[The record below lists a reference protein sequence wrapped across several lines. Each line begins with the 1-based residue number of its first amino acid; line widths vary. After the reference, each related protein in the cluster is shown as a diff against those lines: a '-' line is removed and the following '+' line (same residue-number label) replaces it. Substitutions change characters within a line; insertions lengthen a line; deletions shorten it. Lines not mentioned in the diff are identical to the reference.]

1 MLTMYEFL
9 SRLVTDSGARSAFEA
24 DPRGSLEQADL
35 GEMSNTEVVQAASL
49 VLDHAPVEIVERFV
63 RAAQSGLARL
73 GGNQHVALTYPLPS
87 FVDGDNEME
96 HESMPTPDIFSSLG
110 DVDQMMRSSEDG
122 STEETTNTTET
133 SEDTTGSNNPVGA
146 GNEFQLDGLVGDI
159 NAGDISGIT
168 NNGDVNA
175 GNVVGNGVT
184 DVVGGVTDT
193 VGGVE
198 GGDVMGG
205 LGDIAGAGDITGGLQ
220 DLGGVMP
227 EVGGV
232 MPEVGDVTNALPVEG
247 MTDLAPAGSLMAPVT
262 GAESPV
268 EGTAGDLAGGLDF

>member
-1 MLTMYEFL
+1 MLTMHEFL
-9 SRLVTDSGARSAFEA
+9 SRLVSDPGARSAFEA
-24 DPRGSLEQADL
+24 DPLGSLKQADL
-35 GEMSNTEVVQAASL
+35 GEMSSTDVVQAASL
-49 VLDHAPVEIVERFV
+49 MLDHAPVEIVEKLV
-63 RAAQSGLARL
+63 RATQPGLARL

-110 DVDQMMRSSEDG
+110 DVDRMMPSSETSNTDE
-122 STEETTNTTET
+122 STTTTET
-133 SEDTTGSNNPVGA
+133 SEDTNGSNNPIGA
-146 GNEFQLDGLVGDI
+146 GNEFQLDGLIGDI
-159 NAGDISGIT
+159 NAGDVSGIT
-168 NNGDVNA
+168 NSGDINA

-227 EVGGV
+227 EVG
-232 MPEVGDVTNALPVEG
+232 DVTNALPVEG
-247 MTDLAPAGSLMAPVT
+247 MTDLAPQGSLMAPVT
-262 GAESPV
+262 GADGPV
-268 EGTAGDLAGGLDF
+268 EGTVGDLAGGLDF